1 MATTKK
7 TAKAVP
13 TPMDERETFVSL
25 QKSFAETEQSTQEKL
40 KVLYELQAADVAID
54 ELVLQRGELPA
65 EVAVL
70 EEELAGLKAKTE
82 RIGEMIDGYN
92 QTIEAAGKQIVEL
105 DAEIEKYRSQLENI
119 SNSREF
125 DSINKE
131 LENQGLLRAIAEKN
145 IGEARQAIEDRKL
158 DRERIADRILIREE
172 DLKAK
177 QEELAT
183 IVESTAKE
191 EKALQAKRAACAAKI
206 DERTLSA
213 YERIR
218 GNAHNHLAVVTL
230 FPKNEDGT
238 YGDACGGCFHTITPQ
253 RIIDIASGK
262 KLVICEHCG
271 RIIVNPDI

>member
-1 MATTKK
+1 
-7 TAKAVP
+7 
-13 TPMDERETFVSL
+13 MDLHNLKPANGSTHRQRRIGRGQGSGKGGTSTRGHKGAQSRSGYSRKIGFEGGQMPIYRILPKRGFKNINRVEYNAINVSTL
-25 QKSFAETEQSTQEKL
+25 QKL
-40 KVLYELQAADVAID
+40 
-54 ELVLQRGELPA
+54 
-65 EVAVL
+65 
-70 EEELAGLKAKTE
+70 
-82 RIGEMIDGYN
+82 
-92 QTIEAAGKQIVEL
+92 
-105 DAEIEKYRSQLENI
+105 
-119 SNSREF
+119 
-125 DSINKE
+125 
-131 LENQGLLRAIAEKN
+131 AEKN
-145 IGEARQAIEDRKL
+145 ITDARAAIEERKL

>member
-7 TAKAVP
+7 TAKVVP

-70 EEELAGLKAKTE
+70 EEELAGLKAKTD
-82 RIGEMIDGYN
+82 RIGELIDGYN
-92 QTIEAAGKQIVEL
+92 QTIEAANKQIVEL